1 MSIRRQYSLPNCTL
15 ILDGI
20 SDGQRTNEA
29 RPLMSTLVNAE
40 CHISGQKKPL
50 TGGMEFFQQLITA
63 VSNYTQEL
71 LSKVV
76 NTPTAQQVGK
86 VRLEKGQEHR
96 LTAQSEQGEVDWQLS
111 TVQLFDLTEAI
122 DQFLADGSTLP
133 TLLVGIQP
141 APRAAKG
148 AVSAQA
154 APIGLGLSG
163 LAATALAFYLVPAPT
178 KITLPD
184 PAANTA
190 AVSKTSDK
198 PVKSND
204 KSSTPATSPAGAKQS
219 VPVTSPVTSP
229 SSSPVSSPSNSPP
242 ASPSPTS
249 TSSSTPA
256 ASKKPVERSAVES
269 KVNENPTQVAFIERK
284 LRREISQK
292 WEDRKGIS
300 NKLDYT
306 LTADEEGKI
315 VSYVPKNPVAE
326 SKKDIIPLSKMV
338 PADAEK
344 AETSESP
351 GKKTADF
358 SVSFTPNGAIEI
370 KRDKL
375 LAGNPTDGKPLAD
388 TDRVKSLAKDLESKV
403 KLAAAPTFKNEL
415 TYRVAADENGEI
427 VDYDPLNGAA
437 FDHEKETPLPAVTK
451 YDAEAASGTKP
462 LAQYT
467 VVYRPDGKI
476 DIKPRK

>member
-1 MSIRRQYSLPNCTL
+1 
-15 ILDGI
+15 
-20 SDGQRTNEA
+20 
-29 RPLMSTLVNAE
+29 
-40 CHISGQKKPL
+40 
-50 TGGMEFFQQLITA
+50 MEFFQQLITA

-76 NTPTAQQVGK
+76 NAPTAQQVGN

-96 LTAQSEQGEVDWQLS
+96 LTAQSEKGEVDWQLS

-184 PAANTA
+184 PAANKA
-190 AVSKTSDK
+190 PVSKTADK

-204 KSSTPATSPAGAKQS
+204 KPPTPANNPAGAKQS
-219 VPVTSPVTSP
+219 VPVTSPVPSP
-229 SSSPVSSPSNSPP
+229 STSPVSSPS
-242 ASPSPTS
+242 ASPS
-249 TSSSTPA
+249 SSPSPA
-256 ASKKPVERSAVES
+256 ASKKPIEKSAIDP
-269 KVNENPTQVAFIERK
+269 KINDNPTQVAFIERK
-284 LRREISQK
+284 LRREINQK

-300 NKLDYT
+300 DKLSYT
-306 LTADEEGKI
+306 VTADEEGKI
-315 VSYVPKNPVAE
+315 VSYVPKNSAAE
-326 SKKDIIPLSKMV
+326 SKKGQVPLAKMV

-344 AETSESP
+344 AEPTAAP
-351 GKKTADF
+351 AKKTTDF
-358 SVSFTPNGAIEI
+358 SLSFTPNGAIEI

-375 LAGNPTDGKPLAD
+375 LAGNPTDGQPLAD
-388 TDRVKSLAKDLESKV
+388 TDRVKSLAKDMEGKV
-403 KLAAAPTFKNEL
+403 KLSAAPTFKSDL
-415 TYRVAADENGEI
+415 TYRVAADESGEI
-427 VDYDPLNGAA
+427 VDYDPLNQAA
-437 FDHEKETPLPAVTK
+437 FDYEKETPLPAVTK

-476 DIKPRK
+476 EIKPR

>member
-20 SDGQRTNEA
+20 SDGQRANEA

-50 TGGMEFFQQLITA
+50 TGGMEFFQQLITV

-76 NTPTAQQVGK
+76 NVPRAQQVGN

-133 TLLVGIQP
+133 ALQVGLQP
-141 APRAAKG
+141 TRRAAQG

-184 PAANTA
+184 PAANKA
-190 AVSKTSDK
+190 PVNKTSDQ
-198 PVKSND
+198 PVKSNS
-204 KSSTPATSPAGAKQS
+204 KPPAPATSPASAKQS
-219 VPVTSPVTSP
+219 VPVTST
-229 SSSPVSSPSNSPP
+229 SPVSSPS
-242 ASPSPTS
+242 ASPSAGSSPAS
-249 TSSSTPA
+249 TPSPA
-256 ASKKPVERSAVES
+256 ASKKPIEKSAIDP
-269 KVNENPTQVAFIERK
+269 KINPQINDNPTQVAFIERK
-284 LRREISQK
+284 LRREINQK

-300 NKLDYT
+300 NKLTYT
-306 LTADEEGKI
+306 VTADEEGKI
-315 VSYVPKNPVAE
+315 VSYVPKNPAAA
-326 SKKDIIPLSKMV
+326 SKKEQVPLAKMV
-338 PADAEK
+338 PDAEQ
-344 AETSESP
+344 AETTEAP
-351 GKKTADF
+351 TKKISDF
-358 SVSFTPNGAIEI
+358 SLSFTPNGAIEI

-375 LAGNPTDGKPLAD
+375 LAGNPTDGQPLAD
-388 TDRVKSLAKDLESKV
+388 ADRVKSLAKDMEDKV
-403 KLAAAPTFKNEL
+403 KLSATPTFKSDL
-415 TYRVAADENGEI
+415 TYRVAADESGEI
-427 VDYDPLNGAA
+427 VDYDPLNQAA
-437 FDHEKETPLPAVTK
+437 FDYEKETPLPAVTK
-451 YDAEAASGTKP
+451 YDAAAASGTKP

-476 DIKPRK
+476 EIKPRQ

>member
-15 ILDGI
+15 VLDGI
-20 SDGQRTNEA
+20 SDGSRSNEA

-76 NTPTAQQVGK
+76 NAPTAQQVGK

-96 LTAQSEQGEVDWQLS
+96 LIAQSEQGEVDWQLS

-148 AVSAQA
+148 TISAQT
-154 APIGLGLSG
+154 APISLGLSG
-163 LAATALAFYLVPAPT
+163 LAATALAFYLVPSPA

-184 PAANTA
+184 PVAKTA
-190 AVSKTSDK
+190 PVTKTSDK
-198 PVKSND
+198 PKSND
-204 KSSTPATSPAGAKQS
+204 NPPAASPAGAKQS
-219 VPVTSPVTSP
+219 VPVTNPVASPSTSPISSPSASASP
-229 SSSPVSSPSNSPP
+229 SSSPS
-242 ASPSPTS
+242 
-249 TSSSTPA
+249 PA
-256 ASKKPVERSAVES
+256 ASKKPVERSAVDS

-284 LRREISQK
+284 LRREISQN

-300 NKLDYT
+300 NKLEYT

-315 VSYVPKNPVAE
+315 VSYVPKNSASE

-344 AETSESP
+344 TEATESP
-351 GKKTADF
+351 AKKTADF

-375 LAGNPTDGKPLAD
+375 LAGNPTDGKALAD